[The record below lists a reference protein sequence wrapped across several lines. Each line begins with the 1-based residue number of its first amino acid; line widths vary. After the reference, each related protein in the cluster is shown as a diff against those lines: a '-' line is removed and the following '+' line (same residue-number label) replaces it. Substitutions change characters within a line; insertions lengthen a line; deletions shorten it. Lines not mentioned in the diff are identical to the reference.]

1 MTIFYLHLFFLA
13 YLKLECLLAMGFTIF
28 TFKAHRRNRNSVS
41 KLLWPKTEQTKS
53 LHLSCLKHNKKV
65 LSLPQL
71 PSTETLHHQST
82 SFIVQPRAAAI
93 WRKMTNNFFLLVCL
107 MTILWLQSHGFQRCV
122 PSLCQSSDF
131 CQLPFRN
138 SSFFQNNAG
147 LFILLHFCGRKK
159 VMVQPPYVYFLYIP
173 VKERTITG
181 VRVVNI
187 SFLCGVHQVESGK
200 WKVGNFW

>member
-1 MTIFYLHLFFLA
+1 MTIFYLHLFFWLTWNLSA
-13 YLKLECLLAMGFTIF
+13 CLLVWGLRFSHSKHTEEIGTLWVNSCDRRQNRQKVF
-28 TFKAHRRNRNSVS
+28 TFRVYN
-41 KLLWPKTEQTKS
+41 TTK
-53 LHLSCLKHNKKV
+53 KI
-65 LSLPQL
+65 LSLLQL

-138 SSFFQNNAG
+138 SYFFS
-147 LFILLHFCGRKK
+147 K
-159 VMVQPPYVYFLYIP
+159 
-173 VKERTITG
+173 
-181 VRVVNI
+181 
-187 SFLCGVHQVESGK
+187 
-200 WKVGNFW
+200 